1 MHGAPINALVVERQT
16 QRFQKPSS
24 QDMGVRV
31 SPSAPIVL
39 VAERQTR
46 RLQIPLPLRRAGSS
60 PAGDTNSRAW
70 RNGSRGRPNPG
81 FMQVRILPPAPIRAP
96 FAKRQRHLVYTQTFG
111 GSSPSGSTVPLA
123 QRESVALTGRRP
135 LVRSQRGTPPLAGS
149 SMVEPTLDKHLTWV
163 RFPTGQPMSDAKPQT
178 RMERERTFNP
188 SACGS

>member
-1 MHGAPINALVVERQT
+1 
-16 QRFQKPSS
+16 
-24 QDMGVRV
+24 MGVRV

-70 RNGSRGRPNPG
+70 RNGSRGRLNPG

-123 QRESVALTGRRP
+123 QRKSVALTGRRP
-135 LVRSQRGTPPLAGS
+135 LVRSQRGTLACS
-149 SMVEPTLDKHLTWV
+149 SMVELTLDKTLTWARFPTSKPTLDV
-163 RFPTGQPMSDAKPQT
+163 SP
-178 RMERERTFNP
+178 
-188 SACGS
+188 

>member
-1 MHGAPINALVVERQT
+1 MERQT

-24 QDMGVRV
+24 QDVGVQV

-70 RNGSRGRPNPG
+70 RNGSRGRLNPG

-111 GSSPSGSTVPLA
+111 GSSPSGSTTHVPLA
-123 QRESVALTGRRP
+123 QRKSLALTWRRP
-135 LVRSQRGTPPLAGS
+135 LVRASEAHHSLACS
-149 SMVEPTLDKHLTWV
+149 SMVEPALDRRLTWV
-163 RFPTGQPMSDAKPQT
+163 RFPTGQPMLDAKP
-178 RMERERTFNP
+178 
-188 SACGS
+188 